1 METIYLAYKNI
12 WFLYANYMFGV
23 WELYCNYI
31 GALSFY
37 SEKHEKTIIIRNTNT
52 SLNFLK

>member
-37 SEKHEKTIIIRNTNT
+37 SEKHEKPKIIRN
-52 SLNFLK
+52 LKI